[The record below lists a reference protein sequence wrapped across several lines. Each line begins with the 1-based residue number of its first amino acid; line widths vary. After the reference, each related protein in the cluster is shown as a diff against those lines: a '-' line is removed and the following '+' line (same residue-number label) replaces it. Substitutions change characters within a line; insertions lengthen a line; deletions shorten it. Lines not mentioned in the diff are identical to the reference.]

1 MCSLFGMIDY
11 NRKLTTRQKNKILNT
26 LAKECEVRGTDAT
39 GIAYNFAGRM
49 RIYKRPL
56 PAHKMR
62 LHIPN
67 GVNVVMGHTRMTT
80 QGSEKRNQNNHPFA
94 GKVDGKTFAL
104 AHNGVLWNDKTLKLT
119 ETLPETSVE
128 TDSYVALQLI
138 EKQKSGEKSRAKK
151 EEVLFQNGKRRK
163 TVMRR
168 AGKQKERKV
177 GNQRR
182 KMPD

>member
-67 GVNVVMGHTRMTT
+67 GVNVVNGSHPHDHTR
-80 QGSEKRNQNNHPFA
+80 GSEKRNQNNHPFA
-94 GKVDGKTFAL
+94 GKVDGK
-104 AHNGVLWNDKTLKLT
+104 NP
-119 ETLPETSVE
+119 LPLPIT
-128 TDSYVALQLI
+128 AF
-138 EKQKSGEKSRAKK
+138 SGTIRH
-151 EEVLFQNGKRRK
+151 
-163 TVMRR
+163 
-168 AGKQKERKV
+168 
-177 GNQRR
+177 
-182 KMPD
+182 